1 MKQIFVFRWLTW
13 PFRYTLSK
21 IKRKIGK
28 LDELRIEVFLVL
40 SNSSHV
46 FLKGRV
52 VEAYTQSRPSEKKSA
67 LQNILAT
74 IRRYSN
80 SSVPDARLL
89 LQIGDQQLELQTDS
103 EGIFEKMI
111 PLSGPDHQRPEHIG
125 LSLITDE
132 NLETHTGKV
141 EKSIQYISKT
151 YPRALISDIDDTIIV
166 SKATNLGKKLWL
178 SVSKNAYTRRPFPGV
193 SDFYRMLTAQGDYPV
208 FYVSSSDWS
217 LFDLIRDFLRYRKIP
232 LGPILLKDSHVNL
245 KNIWKSGGGNHDH
258 KLEKIRF
265 LMDFFPEQRF
275 LLIGDSGQHD
285 PELYAEIIRQ
295 YPKRVEAVFIRRIG
309 KADLEREQ
317 QLTELLPDNKVA
329 WVKTTQEAMRHAR
342 EYLHLS

>member
-103 EGIFEKMI
+103 EGVFEKMI
-111 PLSGPDHQRPEHIG
+111 PLSGSVHKRPELIR
-125 LSLITDE
+125 LSLMPDE
-132 NLETHTGKV
+132 NLETHTEKV
-141 EKSIQYISKT
+141 KKSIQYISKT

-166 SKATNLGKKLWL
+166 SKATNLGEKLWL

-193 SDFYRMLTAQGDYPV
+193 SDFYRMLTAQGEYPV

-217 LFDLIRDFLRYRKIP
+217 LFDLIRDFLEYRKIP

-295 YPKRVEAVFIRRIG
+295 YPKRVEAVYIRRFG
-309 KADLEREQ
+309 KVDSEREQ
-317 QLTELLPDNKVA
+317 QLGALLPDNKVA
-329 WVKTTQEAMRHAR
+329 WVKTTQEALLHAR
-342 EYLHLS
+342 EYLDFS